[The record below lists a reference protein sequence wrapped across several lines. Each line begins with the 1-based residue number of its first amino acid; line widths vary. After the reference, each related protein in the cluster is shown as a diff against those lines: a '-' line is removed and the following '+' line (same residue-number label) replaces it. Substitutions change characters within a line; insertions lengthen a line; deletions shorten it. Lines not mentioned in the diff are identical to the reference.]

1 MSCLQAPQSQPE
13 DTTDGNGGAAEEEAE
28 DISTWMHEGV
38 HARVFPP
45 AGAPS
50 FASDSWEGRLLSG
63 IDSDGEVRLQLSDG
77 SETEYFHVMSMP
89 HGNAEHKPLC
99 K

>member
-1 MSCLQAPQSQPE
+1 VSCHQAPQSQPE
-13 DTTDGNGGAAEEEAE
+13 DTTDGNAE
-28 DISTWMHEGV
+28 DVSTWMHEGI

-50 FASDSWEGRLLSG
+50 FVGRLLSG

-89 HGNAEHKPLC
+89 YGNAEHKPLC